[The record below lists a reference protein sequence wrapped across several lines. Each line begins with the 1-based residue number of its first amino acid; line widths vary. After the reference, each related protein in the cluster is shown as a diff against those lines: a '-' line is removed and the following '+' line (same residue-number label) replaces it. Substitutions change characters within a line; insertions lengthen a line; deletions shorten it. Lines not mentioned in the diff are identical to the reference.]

1 MPSSPTPT
9 RLILRRA
16 AIGAASL
23 VAAVA
28 FVMTRPWS
36 SRSSWRQMRIFDPAV
51 RVQNFRDMD
60 GLFFSGGSLLVTGEP
75 CSPPGR

>member
-1 MPSSPTPT
+1 
-9 RLILRRA
+9 
-16 AIGAASL
+16 
-23 VAAVA
+23 
-28 FVMTRPWS
+28 
-36 SRSSWRQMRIFDPAV
+36 MRIFDPAV